1 MDERRNWKKIN
12 KEKGRKNYRRMRNE
26 LKSPTDK
33 AIYRTCEE
41 IMEFQRTENYDLM
54 NVKTKT

>member
-33 AIYRTCEE
+33 AIFRTCEE

>member
-1 MDERRNWKKIN
+1 MNGGIGRKSTN
-12 KEKGRKNYRRMRNE
+12 KNKGKKNYRRLRNE

-33 AIYRTCEE
+33 AIFRTSDE

-54 NVKTKT
+54 NLKTKA